1 MAVRSHLWGSMD
13 AASAPMRGI
22 KFVGSFTHQ
31 LDDKGRVSLPA
42 SFRREAADQR
52 FVLFPAFPPALTLY
66 PELTWME
73 VERRLT
79 ELQSKNPEARMYV
92 LSVVSLATEVTP
104 DAQGRILIPAQLRET
119 AQLEG
124 QVKLV
129 GAIDRVELW
138 SPSLFDAAVQGQAP
152 PFEKFAPQIFR

>member
-1 MAVRSHLWGSMD
+1 MD

-22 KFVGSFTHQ
+22 KFVGSYTHQ

-52 FVLFPAFPPALTLY
+52 FVLYPAFPPALTLY

-73 VERRLT
+73 VEKRLS

-92 LSVVSLATEVTP
+92 LSVMSAAVEVTP
-104 DAQGRILIPAQLRET
+104 DAQGRILIPARLKEV
-119 AQLEG
+119 AQLDG
-124 QVKLV
+124 QVTLV

-138 SPSLFDAAVQGQAP
+138 SPTLFDSAVQDQATTFGQ
-152 PFEKFAPQIFR
+152 FGPQIFR

>member
-1 MAVRSHLWGSMD
+1 
-13 AASAPMRGI
+13 MRGI
-22 KFVGSFTHQ
+22 KFVGSYTHQ

-73 VERRLT
+73 VEKRLA
-79 ELQSKNPEARMYV
+79 ELQTKNPEARMYV
-92 LSVVSLATEVTP
+92 LSVMSSAVEVTP
-104 DAQGRILIPAQLRET
+104 DAQGRILIPARLKEI
-119 AQLEG
+119 AQLDG
-124 QVKLV
+124 QVTLV

-138 SPSLFDAAVQGQAP
+138 SPALFDAAVQDQAA
-152 PFEKFAPQIFR
+152 KFDQFGPQIFR

>member
-1 MAVRSHLWGSMD
+1 MD

-22 KFVGSFTHQ
+22 KFVGSYTHQ

-52 FVLFPAFPPALTLY
+52 FVLYPAFPPALTLY

-73 VERRLT
+73 VEKRLS
-79 ELQSKNPEARMYV
+79 ELQSKNPEARLYV
-92 LSVVSLATEVTP
+92 LSVMSAAVEVTP
-104 DAQGRILIPAQLRET
+104 DAQGRILIPARLKEV
-119 AQLEG
+119 AQLDG
-124 QVKLV
+124 QVTLV

-138 SPSLFDAAVQGQAP
+138 SPALFDTAVQDQAAKFGQ
-152 PFEKFAPQIFR
+152 FGPQIFR